1 MSPNQQLGDYSCRR
15 LVVLIATVRNASW
28 ENQSIGHS
36 IVHGVSVV
44 QQRTPSHRLAGYLI
58 LFHTVAWLYECD
70 PYTKFP
76 ILQAIRTRPSVQET
90 SRPDVLL
97 LVNQWAAR
105 VSSSNRRD
113 SLSKYCL
120 RQDIPH
126 HFAATGN
133 PKHHVVSRE
142 HFFYVG
148 ILGWDNWAIFGTGQ
162 KSGSQ
167 ISVCF

>member
-1 MSPNQQLGDYSCRR
+1 M
-15 LVVLIATVRNASW
+15 LIATVRNASW

-44 QQRTPSHRLAGYLI
+44 QQRTPSHRLAGYWSRYYFIRLHGSMNVT
-58 LFHTVAWLYECD
+58 HT
-70 PYTKFP
+70 FP
-76 ILQAIRTRPSVQET
+76 IFQAIRTRPSVQET

-142 HFFYVG
+142 RFFFFYVG

-167 ISVCF
+167 KSVCF